1 MAHRGTAGPQLTS
14 PAEPPGTRTAPP
26 LGRLSRPRP
35 PQVPAF
41 RPRHS
46 DQGAERAALP
56 NPKCSRCLV
65 AQPVVVR
72 RSNCPESALPRFA
85 AVNLA
90 ATDHASPWCR
100 RGPTNLRSRI
110 CSRRQRLGLTAP
122 DGRRDLPNLL
132 LFGHCVAGR
141 NQRRDSGGCANHG
154 TRRRRNR
161 RTVAVGGRDEEAVVD
176 ARRRACHNAGGGT

>member
-1 MAHRGTAGPQLTS
+1 MSAVLTAAELAAHTPVMQQWLRAK
-14 PAEPPGTRTAPP
+14 AEHADK
-26 LGRLSRPRP
+26 LLF
-35 PQVPAF
+35 F
-41 RPRHS
+41 RMG
-46 DQGAERAALP
+46 DFYELFFDDAERAALP
-56 NPKCSRCLV
+56 NPKCSRCLI
-65 AQPVVVR
+65 AQPFVVR
-72 RSNCPESALPRFA
+72 RSNCPESTLPRFA